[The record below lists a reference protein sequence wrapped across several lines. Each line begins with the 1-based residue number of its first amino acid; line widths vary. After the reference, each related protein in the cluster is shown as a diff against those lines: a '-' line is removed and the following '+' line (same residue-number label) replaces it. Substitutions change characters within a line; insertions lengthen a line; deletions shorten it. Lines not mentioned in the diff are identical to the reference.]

1 MDGAYVFRVR
11 VRVDASDAVRL
22 APDAFETTLRYR
34 APEPGSDGWL
44 FFRDNLW
51 RGEVNDR
58 EHARRFVE
66 DELGVTVERVDFRSL
81 RADRAYVD
89 ALRDAIA
96 DDLAAFNAESVDE
109 VVSKYLGSS
118 IDVVEDPWA

>member
-1 MDGAYVFRVR
+1 MPAQYVFRVSFHLTPSADVW
-11 VRVDASDAVRL
+11 VRPNEFRTV
-22 APDAFETTLRYR
+22 LRR
-34 APEPGSDGWL
+34 PAAEPGDDGWL

-58 EHARRFVE
+58 EHARRLAE
-66 DELGVTVERVDFRSL
+66 DALGVPVDDVEFRSL

-96 DDLAAFNAESVDE
+96 ADLAAFNADSVDE

-118 IDVVEDPWA
+118 IDVVEDVDA

>member
-11 VRVDASDAVRL
+11 FRVDASDAVTV
-22 APDAFETTLRYR
+22 APGSFETTLRYR
-34 APEPGSDGWL
+34 APDPGTDGWL

-66 DELGVTVERVDFRSL
+66 DALGVPVDRVEFRSL
-81 RADRAYVD
+81 RADQAYVD

-96 DDLAAFNAESVDE
+96 DDLAAFTADSVDE
-109 VVSKYLGSS
+109 AVSKYLGSS
-118 IDVVEDPWA
+118 IDVVDDPWA